1 MSYTHLTEHKT
12 FVWQRSLALTR
23 LEQLERCQ
31 NRTCL
36 MKTNTIYRDLQ
47 NIPVTS
53 INLLKSLM
61 TYRERFNVPF
71 FLIMGGQT

>member
-1 MSYTHLTEHKT
+1 MSYSHHTEHKT

-23 LEQLERCQ
+23 LEQLERCK
-31 NRTCL
+31 NRACL
-36 MKTNTIYRDLQ
+36 MKTNTFYRDLQ
-47 NIPVTS
+47 KIPVTR

-61 TYRERFNVPF
+61 TNRERFNVPF